1 MPTLENLAIIGAQAI
16 RRIIPASTWRFCH
29 GVVIMCHDTEERM
42 MPSIDLQDLID
53 TNDQPFVV
61 IDSKYRIVAANQ
73 RYSATYGVTT
83 DAIVGQYCYAV
94 SHHTTRP
101 CHENG
106 EQCPH
111 QALFEQGEA
120 VEVIHTHFHADD
132 QPERTRIRGHALRGA
147 NGERYLGEQLYP
159 LEADAGTDCGT
170 MQMVGQ
176 SPAFLACVDNLARVA
191 ESEASILLYG
201 ESGVGKEL
209 AARFIHAR
217 SARAGSAFIVINC
230 AAVPET
236 LFESELF
243 GHERGAFS
251 GSSGLKKGLFEM
263 ADGGTLFLDEVAEIP
278 LSLQAKLLRVL
289 ESGEFRRVGGTHT
302 LKADVRLVSATNRKL
317 LDEVDE
323 KRFRLDLY
331 YRLAGIDVD
340 LPPLRERLEDLPG
353 LVAFL
358 LKRLAGARRA
368 CRLDPAALAILQAYD
383 FPGNVREL
391 RNLLQRAVLTSRD
404 GLIRAD
410 DLHLPSGTAPR
421 LSSNQPL
428 ADLERNHISALLA
441 EHNGHRN
448 RVATALG
455 ITERTLYRKLK
466 RYGLS

>member
-1 MPTLENLAIIGAQAI
+1 MPQFE
-16 RRIIPASTWRFCH
+16 
-29 GVVIMCHDTEERM
+29 
-42 MPSIDLQDLID
+42 LQELID

-61 IDSKYRIVAANQ
+61 IDREYRIVAANR
-73 RYSATYGVTT
+73 RYAETYGVTT

-94 SHHTTRP
+94 SHHSTRP

-111 QALFEQGEA
+111 RALFENNEA
-120 VEVIHTHFHADD
+120 VEVLHTHYHADD

-147 NGERYLGEQLYP
+147 NGALYLGEQLYP
-159 LEADAGTDCGT
+159 LEVDTSLDCDA

-191 ESEASILLYG
+191 DSEASILLYG

-217 SARAGSAFIVINC
+217 SARAGGAFIVINC

-251 GSSGLKKGLFEM
+251 GSSGLKKGLFEV

-278 LSLQAKLLRVL
+278 LTLQAKLLRVL
-289 ESGEFRRVGGTHT
+289 ETGEFRRVGGTHT
-302 LKADVRLVSATNRKL
+302 LTADVRLVSATNRRL

-331 YRLAGIDVD
+331 YRLAGIDVT
-340 LPPLRERLEDLPG
+340 LPPLRKRRDDLPA
-353 LVAFL
+353 LAAFL
-358 LKRLAGARRA
+358 LKRLAGNSRA
-368 CRLDPAALAILQAYD
+368 CRLDAAALAALQSYD

-391 RNLLQRAVLTSRD
+391 RNLLQRAVLTCRD
-404 GLIRAD
+404 GMIRA
-410 DLHLPSGTAPR
+410 
-421 LSSNQPL
+421 
-428 ADLERNHISALLA
+428 ADLNLPAATVPTQPVTQALVEVERAHISALL
-441 EHNGHRN
+441 ETHDGHRS
-448 RVATALG
+448 RVAAALG

>member
-1 MPTLENLAIIGAQAI
+1 MPQLE
-16 RRIIPASTWRFCH
+16 
-29 GVVIMCHDTEERM
+29 
-42 MPSIDLQDLID
+42 LQDLID
-53 TNDQPFVV
+53 ANDQPFVV
-61 IDSKYRIVAANQ
+61 IDRDYRIVAANQ
-73 RYSATYGVTT
+73 RYGEAYEVTP
-83 DAIVGQYCYAV
+83 DSIVGQHCYAV
-94 SHHTTRP
+94 SHHASRP

-111 QALFEQGEA
+111 RALFEHGEA
-120 VEVIHTHFHADD
+120 VEVLHTHFHADG
-132 QPERTRIRGHALRGA
+132 QPERTRIRGHALRGV

-159 LEADAGTDCGT
+159 LEADAGTDCDA

-176 SPAFLACVDNLARVA
+176 SAAFLACVDNLARVA
-191 ESEASILLYG
+191 DSDASILLFG

-217 SARAGSAFIVINC
+217 SARGGGAFIVINC

-251 GSSGLKKGLFEM
+251 GSSGLKKGLFEL

-278 LSLQAKLLRVL
+278 LGLQAKLLRVL
-289 ESGEFRRVGGTHT
+289 ETGEFRRVGGTHT
-302 LKADVRLVSATNRKL
+302 LKADVRLVSATNRRL

-331 YRLAGIDVD
+331 YRLAGIDVT
-340 LPPLRERLEDLPG
+340 LPALRERRDDIPALATL
-353 LVAFL
+353 L
-358 LKRLAGARRA
+358 LKRLAGGRRA
-368 CRLDPAALAILQAYD
+368 CRLDAAALATLQAYD

-391 RNLLQRAVLTSRD
+391 RNLLQRAVLTCRD
-404 GLIRAD
+404 GVIGAAD
-410 DLHLPSGTAPR
+410 LQLPTTTSPVLPGP
-421 LSSNQPL
+421 QPL
-428 ADLERNHISALLA
+428 AEVERAHIRALLETHA
-441 EHNGHRN
+441 GHRS
-448 RVATALG
+448 RVAAALG

>member
-1 MPTLENLAIIGAQAI
+1 MPT
-16 RRIIPASTWRFCH
+16 
-29 GVVIMCHDTEERM
+29 
-42 MPSIDLQDLID
+42 IDLQDLID

-61 IDSKYRIVAANQ
+61 IDREYRIVAANQ
-73 RYSATYGVTT
+73 RYGATYGTT
-83 DAIVGQYCYAV
+83 PDAVVGQHCYAV
-94 SHHTTRP
+94 SHHSTRP

-111 QALFEQGEA
+111 QALFERGEA
-120 VEVIHTHFHADD
+120 VEVLHTHFHADN
-132 QPERTRIRGHALRGA
+132 QPERTRIRGHALRGV

-159 LEADAGTDCGT
+159 LEAEAGMECDAL
-170 MQMVGQ
+170 QMVGQ
-176 SPAFLACVDNLARVA
+176 SSAFLACVDNLARVA
-191 ESEASILLYG
+191 DCEASILLFG

-217 SARAGSAFIVINC
+217 STRAAGAFIVINC

-251 GSSGLKKGLFEM
+251 GSSGLKKGLFEL

-278 LSLQAKLLRVL
+278 LGLQAKLLRVL
-289 ESGEFRRVGGTHT
+289 ETGEFRRVGGTHT
-302 LKADVRLVSATNRKL
+302 LKADVRLVSATNRRL

-340 LPPLRERLEDLPG
+340 LPPLRERRDDIPAL
-353 LVAFL
+353 ATFL
-358 LKRLAGARRA
+358 LKRLAGGRCA
-368 CRLDPAALAILQAYD
+368 CSLDAAALAALQAYE

-391 RNLLQRAVLTSRD
+391 RNLLQRAVLTCRD
-404 GLIRAD
+404 GLIRTV
-410 DLHLPSGTAPR
+410 DLHLPTATVPAQTGT
-421 LSSNQPL
+421 QPL
-428 ADLERNHISALLA
+428 AEVERAHIHGLLVA
-441 EHNGHRN
+441 HAGHRS

-466 RYGLS
+466 RYGLR

>member
-1 MPTLENLAIIGAQAI
+1 
-16 RRIIPASTWRFCH
+16 
-29 GVVIMCHDTEERM
+29 
-42 MPSIDLQDLID
+42 MPSIELQDLID
-53 TNDQPFVV
+53 ANDQPFVV
-61 IDSKYRIVAANQ
+61 IDRDYRIVAANQ
-73 RYSATYGVTT
+73 RYCAIYGITS
-83 DAIVGQYCYAV
+83 DAIVGQHCYAV
-94 SHHTTRP
+94 SHHASRP

-111 QALFEQGEA
+111 RALFENGEA
-120 VEVIHTHFHADD
+120 VEVLHTHFHADD
-132 QPERTRIRGHALRGA
+132 QPERTRIRGHALRGVD
-147 NGERYLGEQLYP
+147 GERYLGEQLFP
-159 LEADAGTDCGT
+159 LEADVGTDCDA

-176 SPAFLACVDNLARVA
+176 SPAFLSCVDNLARVA

-209 AARFIHAR
+209 AARFVHAR
-217 SARAGSAFIVINC
+217 SMRSGGAFIVINC

-251 GSSGLKKGLFEM
+251 GSSGLKKGLFEL

-278 LSLQAKLLRVL
+278 LGLQAKLLRVL

-302 LKADVRLVSATNRKL
+302 LTADVRLVSATNRRL

-331 YRLAGIDVD
+331 YRLAGIDVV
-340 LPPLRERLEDLPG
+340 LPTLRERRDDIPALSTLM
-353 LVAFL
+353 
-358 LKRLAGARRA
+358 LKRLAGNQRA
-368 CRLDPAALAILQAYD
+368 CRLDATALATLQAYE

-391 RNLLQRAVLTSRD
+391 RNVLQRAVLTCRD
-404 GLIRAD
+404 GVIRAA
-410 DLHLPSGTAPR
+410 DLHLPLPTVMAPA
-421 LSSNQPL
+421 LPGIQPL
-428 ADLERNHISALLA
+428 ADVERSHIRTLLDA
-441 EHNGHRN
+441 HDGHRS
-448 RVATALG
+448 RVAAALG

>member
-1 MPTLENLAIIGAQAI
+1 MTTQETA
-16 RRIIPASTWRFCH
+16 
-29 GVVIMCHDTEERM
+29 
-42 MPSIDLQDLID
+42 MPSIELQDLID
-53 TNDQPFVV
+53 ANDQPFVV
-61 IDSKYRIVAANQ
+61 IDRDYRIVAANQ
-73 RYSATYGVTT
+73 RYCATYGVTPV
-83 DAIVGQYCYAV
+83 AIVGQHCYAV
-94 SHHTTRP
+94 SHHASRP

-111 QALFEQGEA
+111 RALFEDGEA
-120 VEVIHTHFHADD
+120 VEVLHTHFHADD

-147 NGERYLGEQLYP
+147 DGERYLGEQLFP
-159 LEADAGTDCGT
+159 LEADIGTDCDA

-176 SPAFLACVDNLARVA
+176 SPAFLSCVDNLARVA

-217 SARAGSAFIVINC
+217 SMRSGGAFIVINC

-251 GSSGLKKGLFEM
+251 GSSGLKKGLFEL

-278 LSLQAKLLRVL
+278 LGLQAKLLRVL

-302 LKADVRLVSATNRKL
+302 LTADVRLVSATNRRL

-331 YRLAGIDVD
+331 YRLAGIDVV
-340 LPPLRERLEDLPG
+340 LPTLRERRDDIPALSTLM
-353 LVAFL
+353 
-358 LKRLAGARRA
+358 LKRLAGNRRA
-368 CRLDPAALAILQAYD
+368 CRLDATALATLQAYE

-391 RNLLQRAVLTSRD
+391 RNVLQRAVLTCRD
-404 GLIRAD
+404 GVIRAT
-410 DLHLPSGTAPR
+410 DLHLPTVMTPVQPGT
-421 LSSNQPL
+421 QPL
-428 ADLERNHISALLA
+428 ADVERSHIRGLLDT
-441 EHNGHRN
+441 HDGHRS
-448 RVATALG
+448 RVAAALG

>member
-1 MPTLENLAIIGAQAI
+1 MSTTPALE
-16 RRIIPASTWRFCH
+16 
-29 GVVIMCHDTEERM
+29 
-42 MPSIDLQDLID
+42 LQELINA
-53 TNDQPFVV
+53 NDQPFVV
-61 IDSKYRIVAANQ
+61 IDREYRIVAANQ
-73 RYSATYGVTT
+73 RYADAYGSTT
-83 DAIVGQYCYAV
+83 EAIVGQHCHAV
-94 SHHTTRP
+94 SHHSSRP

-111 QALFEQGEA
+111 QALFEHGEA
-120 VEVIHTHFHADD
+120 VEVLHTHFHADD
-132 QPERTRIRGHALRGA
+132 QPERTRIRGHALRGV

-159 LEADAGTDCGT
+159 LEADAGTECDA

-176 SPAFLACVDNLARVA
+176 SPAFLTCVDHLARVA
-191 ESEASILLYG
+191 ESEASILLFG

-217 SARAGSAFIVINC
+217 STRSGSAFIVINC

-251 GSSGLKKGLFEM
+251 GSSGLKKGLFEL

-278 LSLQAKLLRVL
+278 LGLQAKLLRVL

-302 LKADVRLVSATNRKL
+302 LKADVRLVSATNQRL

-331 YRLAGIDVD
+331 YRLAGIDVT
-340 LPPLRERLEDLPG
+340 LPPLRERRDDIPALAAL
-353 LVAFL
+353 L
-358 LKRLAGARRA
+358 LKRLAGGRRA
-368 CRLDPAALAILQAYD
+368 CQVDAAALAALQAHD

-391 RNLLQRAVLTSRD
+391 RNLLQRAVLTCRD
-404 GLIRAD
+404 GVIRAT
-410 DLHLPSGTAPR
+410 DLQLPVAATTVQTGM
-421 LSSNQPL
+421 QPL
-428 ADLERNHISALLA
+428 AEVERAHIRALLDTHA
-441 EHNGHRN
+441 GHRS
-448 RVATALG
+448 RVAAALG

-466 RYGLS
+466 RYDLS

>member
-1 MPTLENLAIIGAQAI
+1 MTK
-16 RRIIPASTWRFCH
+16 
-29 GVVIMCHDTEERM
+29 EESA
-42 MPSIDLQDLID
+42 MPSIDLQDLIEAH
-53 TNDQPFVV
+53 DQPFVV
-61 IDSKYRIVAANQ
+61 IDREYRIVAANQ
-73 RYSATYGVTT
+73 RYAEAYGATPDT
-83 DAIVGQYCYAV
+83 IVGQRCHAV
-94 SHHTTRP
+94 SHHSARP

-111 QALFEQGEA
+111 QALFERGEA
-120 VEVIHTHFHADD
+120 VEVLHTHFHADN

-159 LEADAGTDCGT
+159 LETETGTDCDA

-191 ESEASILLYG
+191 DCEASILLFG

-217 SARAGSAFIVINC
+217 SARAGGPFIVINC

-236 LFESELF
+236 LFENELF

-251 GSSGLKKGLFEM
+251 GSSGLKKGLFEL

-278 LSLQAKLLRVL
+278 LGLQAKLLRVL
-289 ESGEFRRVGGTHT
+289 ETGEFRRVGGTHT
-302 LKADVRLVSATNRKL
+302 LQADVRLVSATNRRL

-340 LPPLRERLEDLPG
+340 LPPLRERRDDLPA
-353 LVAFL
+353 LAAFL
-358 LKRLAGARRA
+358 LKRLAGGRRA
-368 CRLDPAALAILQAYD
+368 CRLDAAALAMLQAYE
-383 FPGNVREL
+383 FPGNVREM
-391 RNLLQRAVLTSRD
+391 RNLLQRAVLTCRD
-404 GLIRAD
+404 GVIRAA
-410 DLHLPSGTAPR
+410 DLHLPTVTVPVQAGTQA
-421 LSSNQPL
+421 L
-428 ADLERNHISALLA
+428 AEVERTHIRALLDA
-441 EHNGHRN
+441 HGGHRN

>member
-1 MPTLENLAIIGAQAI
+1 MPQLE
-16 RRIIPASTWRFCH
+16 
-29 GVVIMCHDTEERM
+29 
-42 MPSIDLQDLID
+42 LQELID
-53 TNDQPFVV
+53 ANDQPFVV
-61 IDSKYRIVAANQ
+61 IDREYRIVAANR
-73 RYSATYGVTT
+73 RYAETYGTT
-83 DAIVGQYCYAV
+83 PDAIVGQHCHVV
-94 SHHTTRP
+94 SHHSPRP

-111 QALFEQGEA
+111 QALFEHGEA
-120 VEVIHTHFHADD
+120 VEVLHTHFHADD
-132 QPERTRIRGHALRGA
+132 QPERTRIRGHALRGM

-159 LEADAGTDCGT
+159 LEADAGTDCDA
-170 MQMVGQ
+170 MQMVGK

-191 ESEASILLYG
+191 DCEAPILLFG

-217 SARAGSAFIVINC
+217 SPRAGGAFIVINC
-230 AAVPET
+230 AAVPEN

-251 GSSGLKKGLFEM
+251 GSSGLKKGLFEL

-278 LSLQAKLLRVL
+278 LGLQAKLLRVL
-289 ESGEFRRVGGTHT
+289 ESGEFRRVGGTET
-302 LKADVRLVSATNRKL
+302 LKADVRLVSATNRRL

-340 LPPLRERLEDLPG
+340 LPPLRERRDDLPT
-353 LVAFL
+353 LATFL

-368 CRLDPAALAILQAYD
+368 CRLDSAALAMLQAYD

-391 RNLLQRAVLTSRD
+391 RNLLQRAVLTCRD
-404 GLIRAD
+404 GVIRAA
-410 DLHLPSGTAPR
+410 DLHLPMATATVALPGT
-421 LSSNQPL
+421 QPL
-428 ADLERNHISALLA
+428 AEVERTHIRALLDVHA
-441 EHNGHRN
+441 GHRS
-448 RVATALG
+448 RVAAALG

>member
-1 MPTLENLAIIGAQAI
+1 MPQLELQA
-16 RRIIPASTWRFCH
+16 
-29 GVVIMCHDTEERM
+29 
-42 MPSIDLQDLID
+42 LID
-53 TNDQPFVV
+53 ANDRPFVV
-61 IDSKYRIVAANQ
+61 IDNEYRIVAANQ
-73 RYSATYGVTT
+73 RYGEAYGTT
-83 DAIVGQYCYAV
+83 PDAIVGQHCYAV
-94 SHHTTRP
+94 SHHATRP

-111 QALFEQGEA
+111 RALFERGEA
-120 VEVIHTHFHADD
+120 VEVVHTHFHADD
-132 QPERTRIRGHALRGA
+132 QPERTRIRGHALRGV

-159 LEADAGTDCGT
+159 LEADAGTACDA

-191 ESEASILLYG
+191 ESEASILLFG

-217 SARAGSAFIVINC
+217 SNRAGGAFIVINC
-230 AAVPET
+230 AAVPES

-251 GSSGLKKGLFEM
+251 GSSGLKKGLFEV

-278 LSLQAKLLRVL
+278 LGLQAKLLRVL
-289 ESGEFRRVGGTHT
+289 ETGEFRRVGGTHT
-302 LKADVRLVSATNRKL
+302 LSADVRLVSATNRRL

-331 YRLAGIDVD
+331 YRLAGIDLT
-340 LPPLRERLEDLPG
+340 LPALRERREDIPAL
-353 LVAFL
+353 ATFL
-358 LKRLAGARRA
+358 LKRLTGERRP
-368 CRLDPAALAILQAYD
+368 CRLDASAHDALQSHE

-391 RNLLQRAVLTSRD
+391 RNLLQRAVLTCRD
-404 GLIRAD
+404 GVIRAA
-410 DLHLPSGTAPR
+410 DLPLPVAAAAAPTTA
-421 LSSNQPL
+421 QPL
-428 ADLERNHISALLA
+428 VGIEREHIRALLDT
-441 EHNGHRN
+441 HRGHRN

-466 RYGLS
+466 RHGLS

>member
-1 MPTLENLAIIGAQAI
+1 MPQLE
-16 RRIIPASTWRFCH
+16 
-29 GVVIMCHDTEERM
+29 
-42 MPSIDLQDLID
+42 LQELID
-53 TNDQPFVV
+53 ANDQPFVV
-61 IDSKYRIVAANQ
+61 IDRAYRIVAANQ
-73 RYSATYGVTT
+73 RYAETYGTSP
-83 DAIVGQYCYAV
+83 ASIVGQHCYAV
-94 SHHTTRP
+94 SHHATRP

-111 QALFEQGEA
+111 RALFEHGEA
-120 VEVIHTHFHADD
+120 VEVLHTHFHADD
-132 QPERTRIRGHALRGA
+132 QPERTRIRGHALRGV

-159 LEADAGTDCGT
+159 LEADAGTECDA
-170 MQMVGQ
+170 MHMVGQ
-176 SPAFLACVDNLARVA
+176 SQAFLTCVDHLARVA
-191 ESEASILLYG
+191 DSEASILLFG

-217 SARAGSAFIVINC
+217 STRAGGAFIVINC

-251 GSSGLKKGLFEM
+251 GSSGLKKGLFEL

-289 ESGEFRRVGGTHT
+289 ETGEFRRVGGTHT
-302 LKADVRLVSATNRKL
+302 LKADVRLVSATNRRL

-331 YRLAGIDVD
+331 YRLAGIDVN
-340 LPPLRERLEDLPG
+340 LPTLRERREDLPG
-353 LVAFL
+353 LTAFL
-358 LKRLAGARRA
+358 LKRLAGGRRA
-368 CRLDPAALAILQAYD
+368 CRLDPAALAMLQAYD

-391 RNLLQRAVLTSRD
+391 RNLLQRAVLTCRD
-404 GLIRAD
+404 GVIRAS
-410 DLHLPSGTAPR
+410 DLNLPAMAAPAAAGA
-421 LSSNQPL
+421 LNSQPL
-428 ADLERNHISALLA
+428 AEVERAHIRALLDT
-441 EHNGHRN
+441 HDGHRA

-466 RYGLS
+466 RYGLGH

>member
-1 MPTLENLAIIGAQAI
+1 MPQLE
-16 RRIIPASTWRFCH
+16 
-29 GVVIMCHDTEERM
+29 
-42 MPSIDLQDLID
+42 LQELID
-53 TNDQPFVV
+53 ANDQPFVV
-61 IDSKYRIVAANQ
+61 IDREYRIVAANR

-83 DAIVGQYCYAV
+83 DTIVGQLCHVV
-94 SHHTTRP
+94 SHHSPRP
-101 CHENG
+101 CHKNG

-111 QALFEQGEA
+111 QALFEHGEA
-120 VEVIHTHFHADD
+120 VEVLHTHFHADD
-132 QPERTRIRGHALRGA
+132 QPERTRIRGHALRGT

-159 LEADAGTDCGT
+159 LEADAGTECDA
-170 MQMVGQ
+170 MRMVGK

-191 ESEASILLYG
+191 DCEAPILLFG

-217 SARAGSAFIVINC
+217 SQRAGGAFIVINC
-230 AAVPET
+230 AAVPEN

-251 GSSGLKKGLFEM
+251 GSSGLKKGLFEL

-278 LSLQAKLLRVL
+278 VGLQAKLLRVL

-302 LKADVRLVSATNRKL
+302 LKADVRLVSATNRRL

-340 LPPLRERLEDLPG
+340 LPPLRERRDDIPG
-353 LVAFL
+353 LAAFL

-368 CRLDPAALAILQAYD
+368 CRLDSAAQAMLQAYS

-391 RNLLQRAVLTSRD
+391 RNLLQRAALTCRD
-404 GLIRAD
+404 GVIRAA
-410 DLHLPSGTAPR
+410 DLHLPMVAATALPGT
-421 LSSNQPL
+421 QPL
-428 ADLERNHISALLA
+428 AEVERTHIRALLDVHA
-441 EHNGHRN
+441 GHRS